1 MTKLIISE
9 LVNRKLAYLLITFF
23 ILAPLFTII
32 IKGIPADDFVSTISY
47 IRLNL
52 FIASMIASTW
62 PLGLYRKIDNR
73 LKILTSIPIT
83 REQIVQFRLILM
95 IIPPIISMIVYAI
108 VLNSIPGYEY
118 NYMRILESIL
128 FFGIILIMGF
138 GQYISGD
145 LISFINGS
153 KSKFN
158 LFFISSP
165 GLLSLLLLF
174 ATITSDE
181 NYLTIQLLDGS
192 MPNMTDYS
200 ILCYSVIAVGITFA
214 ILSRKVFFLRKD
226 YLKYFN
232 A

>member
-1 MTKLIISE
+1 
-9 LVNRKLAYLLITFF
+9 
-23 ILAPLFTII
+23 
-32 IKGIPADDFVSTISY
+32 
-47 IRLNL
+47 
-52 FIASMIASTW
+52 
-62 PLGLYRKIDNR
+62 
-73 LKILTSIPIT
+73 
-83 REQIVQFRLILM
+83 
-95 IIPPIISMIVYAI
+95 
-108 VLNSIPGYEY
+108 
-118 NYMRILESIL
+118 
-128 FFGIILIMGF
+128 MGF